1 MPTKCPRHKG
11 ENMPVTPFKP
21 KPTKTFTLD
30 NGLLVE
36 LCASDCVQFDV
47 GIYTIFINDIVVWN
61 GGGIGMGPEEIANI
75 ARRDYE
81 GLDGVK
87 LFCQKIEEH
96 MSVLA
101 SDMKEIS
108 DELVR
113 MAPIKVYASYL
124 LESLSSK

>member
-1 MPTKCPRHKG
+1 VFIK
-11 ENMPVTPFKP
+11 PFKS
-21 KPTKTFTLD
+21 KHIKSFTLD
-30 NGLLVE
+30 NHLLVE
-36 LCASDCVQFDV
+36 LSTIGG
-47 GIYTIFINDIVVWN
+47 GIFTIFINDLEVW
-61 GGGIGMGPEEIANI
+61 GGGGVGVGSEEIANI

-81 GLDGVK
+81 GLDGLK

-101 SDMKEIS
+101 SDMKKIS

-113 MAPIKVYASYL
+113 VAPIKVYAQYL